1 MKKTILKITLYIVGI
16 FCIAYPICC
25 RFLEYRN
32 HTQSIYDYKKE
43 LSIMQEEELK
53 QKKEKAE
60 EFNKNNSTETTVV
73 NPSDINSDNE
83 NIVSS
88 HNFLELGEM
97 IGYISIP
104 KINIELPIYEG
115 ITLNNLN
122 KGVSHME
129 NTSLPNGNLNT
140 HSILAGHTGLSQ
152 IEIFDNIDALKVDDE
167 FYINFYGITTKYTV
181 IHETIVL
188 PEDTED
194 LKVEDGKCLVT
205 LVTCTPKSVNTHRL
219 LVTGQKI
226 EEKKEEQEENNQVQD
241 LPDIKEEII
250 SKTDFEI
257 LIEFV
262 SRNVKLFLIILFV
275 ILLMII
281 ISIIKYIKK
290 KIKKSKGI

>member
-16 FCIAYPICC
+16 FCIAYPICS

-83 NIVSS
+83 NVVSS

-167 FYINFYGITTKYTV
+167 FYINFYGITTKYKV

-226 EEKKEEQEENNQVQD
+226 EEEKKEREENNQVQD

-250 SKTDFEI
+250 PKTDFEI

-262 SRNVKLFLIILFV
+262 SRNVKLFLVILFV

-290 KIKKSKGI
+290 KTKKSKGI